1 MEVFFSSVLGTLFYT
16 AVIFIAGT
24 LTGAPLWKWV
34 KSKFPWSE

>member
-16 AVIFIAGT
+16 AVIFGAGA
-24 LTGAPLWKWV
+24 LMGAPLWNWV